1 MLVKFAVMGSP
12 ISHSLSPTLHEAAF
26 GFLAIE
32 ASYEKVEKSK
42 LTAIDLDSYAGLSL
56 TMPLKLDAF
65 ELADSHDDESKLT
78 GVSNTLLISN
88 SRVTALNTDVY
99 GILASVDSLEI
110 KSVQII
116 GTGATAKSA
125 AVAMRDKNLSFS
137 GRNPEK
143 LLAIENWAKQRNISV
158 AELDRVDLVIDTTPE
173 NAESGYL
180 PHDYV
185 LDVAYSSARNSG
197 NPKLISGY
205 EMLLHQAVAQSTAF
219 SSLLGKPNIDL
230 EELTAIMRK
239 ALVGRVGE
247 WSNA

>member
-26 GFLAIE
+26 AFLGIE

-42 LTAIDLDSYAGLSL
+42 LAAIDLAGYRGLSL

-65 ELADSHDDESKLT
+65 EIADSHDDESRLT

-88 SRVTALNTDVY
+88 GRVSALNTDVY
-99 GILASVDSLEI
+99 GIVASVDSLEI

-143 LLAIENWAKQRNISV
+143 LQAIDDWAKQLDISI
-158 AELDRVDLVIDTTPE
+158 AEHDQVDLVIDTTPG
-173 NAESGYL
+173 NVESIY
-180 PHDYV
+180 PTHDYV
-185 LDVAYSSARNSG
+185 LDVAYSSSRNSG

-219 SSLLGKPNIDL
+219 SSLLGKPKIDL
-230 EELTAIMRK
+230 EQLTSIMRV